1 MHKSTILLSSA
12 VLGAGLLAGC
22 GLGDAPPSDVSAG
35 SLADKADL
43 SGAEVAV
50 GGKEFTEQLIL
61 CEITAQ
67 ALESAGATVDRTCG
81 LSGSATVRSALT
93 SGDIDMYWEY
103 TGTGWITHLG
113 ETKPIAD
120 PDELY
125 QAVAEQDEDKNSIVW
140 LDPAP
145 ANNTYAVAASSET
158 AEKTGVDTLSAY
170 AELAESDPAAAGFCG
185 AAEFFGRED
194 GWPGLQKAY
203 GFELPDG
210 QVSELA
216 AGAIYNSI
224 DKAKPCP
231 FGEVFAT
238 DGRIAA
244 LDLVVLK
251 DDKNFFTAYNPAVT
265 IRKDTLDENPGIAD
279 VLAPVSDALTDETL
293 QSLNANVDVDGQTP
307 EQTAKDWLVKEGF
320 VGE

>member
-1 MHKSTILLSSA
+1 MHKGITLLSSA
-12 VLGAGLLAGC
+12 ALGVGLLAGC

-35 SLADKADL
+35 SLAEAADL
-43 SGAEVAV
+43 SGTDVAV

-61 CEITAQ
+61 CEVTAA
-67 ALESAGATVDRTCG
+67 ALESAGATVKRTCG

-103 TGTGWITHLG
+103 SGTGWITHLG
-113 ETKPIAD
+113 QTKPIAD
-120 PDELY
+120 PDELF
-125 QAVAEQDEDKNSIVW
+125 QAVKEQDEQENSIVW
-140 LDPAP
+140 LEPAP

-170 AELAESDPAAAGFCG
+170 ADLATSDPDAAGFCG
-185 AAEFFGRED
+185 AAEFFGRDD

-203 GFELPDG
+203 GYELPG
-210 QVSELA
+210 GAVSELA

-224 DKAKPCP
+224 DKANPCP

-244 LDLVVLK
+244 LGLVVLE
-251 DDKNFFTAYNPAVT
+251 DDKNFFTAYNPAIT
-265 IRKDTLDENPGIAD
+265 IRKDTLDEQPGIAD
-279 VLAPVSDALTDETL
+279 VLAPVGEALTDETL
-293 QSLNANVDVDGQTP
+293 QSLNAKVDVDGLTP
-307 EQTAKDWLVKEGF
+307 EQTARDWLVEEGF
-320 VGE
+320 VLD